1 MSCMKYFSLLL
12 LLLVPSLK
20 FLIYRKTTSTTHSN
34 VQGCAIIYLYVTQRA
49 NSFTPDLRRSGE
61 TYCFTS
67 FPRAGT
73 CVSVRSEVGN
83 LGDNI
88 LPEAKE
94 ILLLDIMPSS

>member
-1 MSCMKYFSLLL
+1 M
-12 LLLVPSLK
+12 
-20 FLIYRKTTSTTHSN
+20 
-34 VQGCAIIYLYVTQRA
+34 
-49 NSFTPDLRRSGE
+49 PDLHRSGE

-73 CVSVRSEVGN
+73 CASVGSEVGN

-94 ILLLDIMPSS
+94 ILLLDICRVPKEMTLIHSEPKVHLLLADLHPQ